1 MAGVALACVLG
12 PVAYSLGSPTA
23 ASARRGA
30 PAMQYS
36 LNNYPLPGPL
46 SPVYN
51 QALVKLSRSDETT
64 TGGLFLAAEEKEK
77 PREGVVVEAGPGRV
91 HPDTGATLPTAV
103 KSGDL
108 VLLGEFAGEKVDY
121 NGASH
126 QFVSDDGILGTF
138 KGGVVQ
144 ADTFCPLRDRL
155 LVRLAEAQS
164 ETSSGIALAT
174 GDDEAATQGEVVA
187 AGPGRMTS
195 AGEVVPV
202 GISAGEHV
210 LFGKYAG
217 ADVSLPGG
225 KFKVVHASD
234 CLAKW

>member
-1 MAGVALACVLG
+1 MRACQIRENMAGVALACVLG

-108 VLLGEFAGEKVDY
+108 VLLGEFAGEKA
-121 NGASH
+121 NH
-126 QFVSDDGILGTF
+126 M
-138 KGGVVQ
+138 
-144 ADTFCPLRDRL
+144 P
-155 LVRLAEAQS
+155 
-164 ETSSGIALAT
+164 SSRILAT
-174 GDDEAATQGEVVA
+174 RLNPPVRPRPRLVGGLQWRVA
-187 AGPGRMTS
+187 
-195 AGEVVPV
+195 PV
-202 GISAGEHV
+202 RV
-210 LFGKYAG
+210 RRRDPW
-217 ADVSLPGG
+217 DV
-225 KFKVVHASD
+225 
-234 CLAKW
+234 